1 MAVFPYMSALLSPNA
16 GTRNKTA
23 ALVVM
28 RSIRA

>member
-1 MAVFPYMSALLSPNA
+1 MAVFPYMSTLLPPNA

-28 RSIRA
+28 RGIRA

>member
-1 MAVFPYMSALLSPNA
+1 MSALLSPNA
-16 GTRNKTA
+16 GKRNKTA